1 MSKQQRKIKHASVPR
16 SFWHNFF
23 AAKMR
28 FVLFSAFL
36 LKGTK
41 YSDRNYH
48 IQLDMLSADL
58 LRIYSTHL

>member
-1 MSKQQRKIKHASVPR
+1 MGY
-16 SFWHNFF
+16 
-23 AAKMR
+23 KMR
-28 FVLFSAFL
+28 FVLFSPFL

-48 IQLDMLSADL
+48 IQLDMLSTDL